1 MGKTLEQVFAYVDS
15 HKDEAIDLWKNLVN
29 HKSYS
34 RDVEHVVQV
43 VEYLKSVLEK
53 DGFVCKV
60 VPMGNNGPSF
70 VATLGPD
77 RPGKPVVF
85 SGHIDTVITDD
96 LYPEEAFTIT
106 DGKAYGPG
114 VLDMKGGI
122 AIAVN
127 TARAL
132 SSAGYEDRP
141 IKIVLS
147 GDEEISHQGSD
158 SAAFLTEESKGAVCA
173 FNMETSLMD
182 GCLCIGRKGSVD
194 WNMHVD
200 GVEAHAGND
209 YTKGANA
216 IEEMGHKIVEFR
228 KLVNLEKGTT
238 VSCGVIKGGTVS
250 NAVPKYCEMVVD
262 IRVEQMDELDRVLKS
277 MKEICDTVYVPGTKT
292 VYEEPLQ
299 MAPFATDDGVMK
311 LLKFVDEQ
319 SQKIGLG
326 PVGGRKLGGASD
338 ASCMTRAGVPVLC
351 SCGVKGEWNHTTRE
365 YAVVDSLFERS
376 KLYGAVIW
384 NLKDFEKDN

>member
-1 MGKTLEQVFAYVDS
+1 MDSLKQAFDFVDT
-15 HKDEAIDLWKNLVN
+15 HREEAIEVWRELVN

-34 RDVEHVVQV
+34 RDAGHIAQAVD
-43 VEYLKSVLEK
+43 YLKEVLEK

-60 VPMGNNGPSF
+60 VPMGGNGPSF

-85 SGHIDTVITDD
+85 SGHIDTVLTDD
-96 LYPEEAFTIT
+96 VYPDDPFRIE

-132 SSAGYEDRP
+132 NSIGFAERP

-147 GDEEISHQGSD
+147 GDEEICHLGSS
-158 SAAFLTEESKGAVCA
+158 SAEFLTEEAKGAVCA

-182 GCLCIGRKGSVD
+182 GCMCIGRKGCVD

-216 IEEMGHKIVEFR
+216 IEEMGNKIVEFR
-228 KLVNLEKGTT
+228 KLVDLEKGTT
-238 VSCGVIKGGTVS
+238 VSCGTIKGGTVS
-250 NAVPKYCEMVVD
+250 NAVPKYCEMMVD
-262 IRVEQMDELDRVLKS
+262 IRVEQMEELDRVLGS
-277 MKEICDTVYVPGTKT
+277 MKKICETVYVPGTRT
-292 VYEEPLQ
+292 VYDEPVL
-299 MAPFATDDGVMK
+299 MAPFATTDGVLK

-319 SQKIGLG
+319 SQKLGFG

-338 ASCMTRAGVPVLC
+338 AACMARVGVPVLC

-376 KLYGAVIW
+376 KLYTAVIL
-384 NLKDFEKDN
+384 NLKEFE